1 MIRALLLMLVITS
14 SVAAK
19 QPQSFTLGMS
29 SATQGP
35 AKDIGLALGLGA
47 QLYFDRHNR
56 ENESFKIN
64 LVHLNDGY
72 EPLNTVANTRRLIE
86 LYEVDALFGYMGT
99 PTTTAILDLVRKQQ
113 VPLLFPYT
121 GAQSFRLS
129 KNEFIIHLRNS
140 YEHEAIAQA
149 KYLKSKGAKNIAL
162 LVQADEFGLEAGN
175 SLITAMKGQGL
186 NVTNTARFRRNSTD
200 IESAIKV
207 LFSTP
212 VDAIALVGTY
222 SPVGEF
228 INKAHEQGHSPLYTA
243 MSFTSQASLSS
254 LIKHHSIVMVTEV
267 VADPLTCQQGLC
279 SLFKEDLTQ
288 AGVVAPNRLH
298 FEGYL
303 NAYATTKIIDFCQT
317 RSSNLQQCII
327 SYGSRVVRNDPD
339 LTALFKLNE
348 KVGDNVYQVMLN

>member
-1 MIRALLLMLVITS
+1 MIRALLLMLIITC

-56 ENESFKIN
+56 ESESFKVN

-99 PTTTAILDLVRKQQ
+99 PTTTAILDLVRKQR

-121 GAQSFRLS
+121 GAESFRLS

-140 YEHEAIAQA
+140 YEDEAIAQA
-149 KYLKSKGAKNIAL
+149 KYLKNKGAKHIAL

-175 SLITAMKGQGL
+175 SLIMAMQTHGL
-186 NVTNTARFRRNSTD
+186 EVANTARFRRNSTD
-200 IESAIKV
+200 IEAAVKV

-212 VDAIALVGTY
+212 VDAIAMVGTY
-222 SPVGEF
+222 SPIAEF
-228 INKAHEQGHSPLYTA
+228 INKAYEQGHSPLYTA
-243 MSFTSQASLSS
+243 MSFTSQVSLSG
-254 LIKHHSIVMVTEV
+254 LIKHHNNVMVTEV
-267 VADPLTCQQGLC
+267 VADPLTCQQRLC
-279 SLFKEDLTQ
+279 NLFKEDFSQ
-288 AGVVAPNRLH
+288 AGVKMPNRLH

-303 NAYATTKIIDFCQT
+303 NAYATTKIIAFCKT
-317 RSSNLQQCII
+317 RSTNLQQCII
-327 SYGSRVVRNDPD
+327 SYGPNVVSSDPE
-339 LTALFKLNE
+339 LATLFKLQD
-348 KVGDNVYQVMLN
+348 KPGDNVYQVILN